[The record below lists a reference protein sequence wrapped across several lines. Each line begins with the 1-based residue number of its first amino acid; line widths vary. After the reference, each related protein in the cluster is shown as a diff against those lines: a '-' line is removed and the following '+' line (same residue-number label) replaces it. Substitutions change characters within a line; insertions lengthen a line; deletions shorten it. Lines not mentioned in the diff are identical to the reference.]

1 MKTPDSKGWA
11 SQSSTRG
18 VCDGLAIRKRDKFH
32 DTKWSWKPWLRDCP
46 ERKVSA
52 RKQVLIALTEE
63 D

>member
-32 DTKWSWKPWLRDCP
+32 DTLWNWKPWERDKAP
-46 ERKVSA
+46 PTPSKR
-52 RKQVLIALTEE
+52 RLVLIALTEQ